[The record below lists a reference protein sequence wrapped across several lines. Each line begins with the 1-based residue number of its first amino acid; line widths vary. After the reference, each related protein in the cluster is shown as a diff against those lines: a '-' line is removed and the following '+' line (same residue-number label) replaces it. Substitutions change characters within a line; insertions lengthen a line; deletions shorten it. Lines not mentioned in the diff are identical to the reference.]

1 MDSVGLFNDWVHRTQ
16 DSLNSILASYCE
28 LSVVFC
34 NEIPNLD
41 VITISTAITGFIS
54 AQTKV
59 HQSIINLADNVRM
72 KIAQLPDENF
82 VDSLDNSG
90 FVTRDSRL
98 VKASHDVITQVLI
111 LLEQFAENIDSP
123 SSYEKDVSS
132 IHSKFH
138 QRIDIL
144 LRMANSIENLFLYLE
159 LFDLTQVKQCAAALE
174 VQATAYTNHM
184 GITADVTSI
193 LCDVSFAVNSV
204 HKIVAE
210 RRRMTALRRG
220 RDISYSPLP
229 ARLLASPSRKS
240 SHFDDVMETEI
251 INSAFETV

>member
-16 DSLNSILASYCE
+16 DLLNSILASYCE

-34 NEIPNLD
+34 NEVPNLD
-41 VITISTAITGFIS
+41 VITSSTAVTGFVS

-59 HQSIINLADNVRM
+59 HQSTINLADDVRM
-72 KIAQLPDENF
+72 KIAQLPDENLI
-82 VDSLDNSG
+82 DSLDNSS
-90 FVTRDSRL
+90 FVTRDSWL

-111 LLEQFAENIDSP
+111 LLEQFTENIDRLSLC
-123 SSYEKDVSS
+123 EKDISA
-132 IHSKFH
+132 IHLKFH
-138 QRIDIL
+138 QRIDVL
-144 LRMANSIENLFLYLE
+144 LRMANTIENLFSYLE
-159 LFDLTQVKQCAAALE
+159 LADLTQVKLCAAALE

-184 GITADVTSI
+184 GVSADTTSV

-240 SHFDDVMETEI
+240 SHFDDVMESEI
-251 INSAFETV
+251 SNSAFEMV